1 MNVFH
6 LLVRCYVF
14 IGLALRRRLIWTK
27 VRFFVQDYLC
37 ASEIIEQA
45 DSHEPVHIARGG
57 TFKTKLEWK
66 GQEKKSGSYMEYD
79 MTTIQGSE
87 AATEK
92 RRKALLTLVVN
103 INVFFAETLFTHS
116 V

>member
-1 MNVFH
+1 
-6 LLVRCYVF
+6 
-14 IGLALRRRLIWTK
+14 
-27 VRFFVQDYLC
+27 
-37 ASEIIEQA
+37 
-45 DSHEPVHIARGG
+45 
-57 TFKTKLEWK
+57 
-66 GQEKKSGSYMEYD
+66 MEYD

-116 V
+116 VKVNLYYRPPMKLQEGNVFTPVCSVHGEGGVIMSLPV